1 MERLQ
6 CYCFAIEPI
15 LLFKDEARFPFLETI
30 ERYKTKKLN
39 SSTLDEVVNERYRH
53 DGFRKYDVI
62 LTRLLEFSLR
72 VAKPLH

>member
-30 ERYKTKKLN
+30 ERYMTKKLN
-39 SSTLDEVVNERYRH
+39 SSTFERYRH
-53 DGFRKYDVI
+53 DGFRKYDVT
-62 LTRLLEFSLR
+62 LTILLEFSLH
-72 VAKPLH
+72 VAKPLR